1 MNNLEHNNALIYLKK
16 SNNKS
21 TGVLI
26 AHGIE
31 KLKSL
36 RDNYPIVKNMP
47 EIQNLIVI
55 LLIYIIEFW

>member
-16 SNNKS
+16 SNSKS

-36 RDNYPIVKNMP
+36 RDNYSIVKNMP